1 MSFRKVDGKLKLFC
15 NFIFFLAIIFL
26 LIIAL
31 TEKLNPKKKES
42 KLSWGQNLF
51 QEFFKIWGKLTKNN
65 NQDVKDYKNLDLKVN
80 SLKKRLNRHRAMI
93 PTFILKN
100 WSPNWTSHWN
110 PNWTNKRPANWTP
123 RFKQEPK
130 IATRLIDSK

>member
-1 MSFRKVDGKLKLFC
+1 MTSFLLLLCPFVRIRPFVRINKKLSRRRRLKLRV
-15 NFIFFLAIIFL
+15 
-26 LIIAL
+26 
-31 TEKLNPKKKES
+31 NPEKKES
-42 KLSWGQNLF
+42 KPSWGQTLF

-80 SLKKRLNRHRAMI
+80 SLKKRLNRHRALN

-110 PNWTNKRPANWTP
+110 PNWTNKRPTNWTP
-123 RFKQEPK
+123 RFKQKPT

>member
-1 MSFRKVDGKLKLFC
+1 MPGFK
-15 NFIFFLAIIFL
+15 FIFLANVFL
-26 LIIAL
+26 LGIAL
-31 TEKLNPKKKES
+31 TKKIKPKEKES
-42 KLSWGQNLF
+42 KSSWGQNLF

-80 SLKKRLNRHRAMI
+80 SLKKRLNRHRALN

-100 WSPNWTSHWN
+100 WSPNWTSHWS
-110 PNWTNKRPANWTP
+110 PNWTNKRPTNWTP
-123 RFKQEPK
+123 RFKQKPT

>member
-1 MSFRKVDGKLKLFC
+1 
-15 NFIFFLAIIFL
+15 
-26 LIIAL
+26 
-31 TEKLNPKKKES
+31 
-42 KLSWGQNLF
+42 
-51 QEFFKIWGKLTKNN
+51 
-65 NQDVKDYKNLDLKVN
+65 
-80 SLKKRLNRHRAMI
+80 MI